1 MSRVTSSNGT
11 LLDSN
16 RTTPLNTR
24 EGTRLRHKPIS
35 RGIARDLAD
44 DDAPHPGLDRA
55 IWMPDALRIY
65 RRAIRLPSVLDLVG
79 CGRSHWYALLNKKSA
94 AHDPTA
100 PQPFKLGPST
110 HSPSVWWE
118 HEVLEWLEARAQ
130 RRFH

>member
-1 MSRVTSSNGT
+1 MSRVLSSLACAG
-11 LLDSN
+11 LLGALLSGLSTAARAEDEFRYTVQPGDSAWHITE
-16 RTTPLNTR
+16 RY
-24 EGTRLRHKPIS
+24 LRQ
-35 RGIARDLAD
+35 
-44 DDAPHPGLDRA
+44 
-55 IWMPDALRIY
+55 
-65 RRAIRLPSVLDLVG
+65 
-79 CGRSHWYALLNKKSA
+79 RSHWYALLNKKSA

>member
-1 MSRVTSSNGT
+1 MSSVTSGNGT
-11 LLDSN
+11 LLHSN
-16 RTTPLNTR
+16 RTTPLPPR

-35 RGIARDLAD
+35 RGIAG

-55 IWMPDALRIY
+55 IWMPDAFCIS

>member
-1 MSRVTSSNGT
+1 MSKQSSRPAVAHVNRPADRRSRKLNSGT
-11 LLDSN
+11 LPVS
-16 RTTPLNTR
+16 RHTR
-24 EGTRLRHKPIS
+24 RKKHVVLEPEPVPHAALPPDNPKPPS
-35 RGIARDLAD
+35 L
-44 DDAPHPGLDRA
+44 
-55 IWMPDALRIY
+55 
-65 RRAIRLPSVLDLVG
+65 RRAIRLPSVLEIVP

-94 AHDPTA
+94 AHDSTA